1 MEATRKKYRSLRS
14 FSYATNIIV
23 REKNIV
29 VTFDGGNR
37 STKTNGFFVTDNE
50 EIQKALE
57 ALPQYNKDFYLEE
70 TFKYRKVDKIDV
82 PPTITT
88 EIDVPVS
95 PQEQEQTTE
104 DKDVPA
110 DSEEGETPESGEQT
124 KEDTVSVPGVTNCQA
139 AKLHLLGMFPNDE
152 ETKTKLAELKKADE
166 VRQFAKEKGVVFPDW
181 I

>member
-50 EIQKALE
+50 EIQKELE

-82 PPTITT
+82 P
-88 EIDVPVS
+88 VS

-104 DKDVPA
+104 DKDVPDA
-110 DSEEGETPESGEQT
+110 SDEGETPESGEQT